1 MICFKQ
7 MMIMSVHTSAMSSFA
22 LIQFNIF
29 TVGKVWIEEGLLY
42 LFWSL
47 RIGSLERFR
56 RREMLVTGHL
66 SEMPMGQQIHRP
78 ETTPS
83 GSRDI
88 SLSPNM
94 VPIWFPTNMVHN
106 MVANM
111 VPNMVHNMVVNMVP
125 NMVPNEHGCRISF
138 SF

>member
-1 MICFKQ
+1 M
-7 MMIMSVHTSAMSSFA
+7 
-22 LIQFNIF
+22 
-29 TVGKVWIEEGLLY
+29 GKVRIEEGLLY

-111 VPNMVHNMVVNMVP
+111 VPNMVL
-125 NMVPNEHGCRISF
+125 EYLSLSKDIFADDDRIAWEIRNLN
-138 SF
+138 